1 MNEYTV
7 PTVSDVKGRLVIDW
21 PEPRPPQFPI
31 TSEALEGLI
40 DHVDAE
46 RALADD
52 LAAVL
57 ESLGGLRR
65 PHAEPEV
72 QRVLARWR
80 EARQR

>member
-1 MNEYTV
+1 MT
-7 PTVSDVKGRLVIDW
+7 RLGQFTDDELAAELAKRGGTDW
-21 PEPRPPQFPI
+21 
-31 TSEALEGLI
+31 
-40 DHVDAE
+40 